1 MKAAGSPISARVR
14 PWKRVLILMLSL
26 GVAAPIAAQG
36 LSQQQGDEILKELRG
51 IREVLERMLQSAP
64 TAQQPDGGQRVTL
77 AVAGTDSILGRPDAP
92 LTLVEFTD
100 LQCPFCN
107 RFALIT
113 LPELKKTY
121 IDTGKLRFISRDFPL
136 PMHAE
141 AVRAA
146 RASRCAGEQKKFWD
160 MRLTLVMNAGKLSR
174 DFMMRTAAEIKLD
187 TSAFGT
193 CLDGDRYTA
202 EVEKDARDGAAIG
215 VQGTPSFIL
224 GRTGGAQME
233 GILIPGALPFSAFD
247 EQIKALL
254 AEPGVRQ
261 D

>member
-1 MKAAGSPISARVR
+1 MKAAGSPTPARVR
-14 PWKRVLILMLSL
+14 RWKSLLVPVLAL
-26 GVAAPIAAQG
+26 GLAAPVAAQG

-51 IREVLERMLQSAP
+51 IRAVLERMLQPVP
-64 TAQQPDGGQRVTL
+64 TAQQPAGNERVT
-77 AVAGTDSILGRPDAP
+77 VAIASTDPILGRPDAP

-100 LQCPFCN
+100 LQCSFCN

-136 PMHAE
+136 PMHPE

-146 RASRCAGEQKKFWD
+146 RASRCAGDQKRYWD
-160 MRLTLVMNAGKLSR
+160 VRLTLVMNAGKLSR
-174 DFMMRTAAEIKLD
+174 DFMMRTAADFKLD
-187 TSAFGT
+187 TGAFGA
-193 CLDGDRYTA
+193 CLDSDRYMA
-202 EVEKDARDGAAIG
+202 DVEKDMREGAAIG
-215 VQGTPSFIL
+215 VEGTPSFIL

-233 GILIPGALPFSAFD
+233 GVLIPGALPFSAFD

-254 AEPGVRQ
+254 AQPGTPQ